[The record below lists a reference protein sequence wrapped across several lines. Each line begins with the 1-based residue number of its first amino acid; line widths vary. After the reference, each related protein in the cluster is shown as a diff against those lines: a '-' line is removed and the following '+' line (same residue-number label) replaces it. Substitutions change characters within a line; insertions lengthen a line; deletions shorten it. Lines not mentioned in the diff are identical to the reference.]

1 MSDPRL
7 DPRLAVLLDR
17 MGGGFGGDVKDR
29 DELVARMNSDAAQE
43 GAAAFR
49 QFMDLCDN
57 EDVAPSEGLTVETRE
72 FTSSPDGNTIKVQ
85 LIRHAD
91 GEKRPGVYYI
101 HGGGM
106 MTLSCFDGNYRA
118 WGKIIAGQG
127 VNVAMVDFRNCV
139 VPSSAPEVAPFPA
152 GLDDC
157 VSGLDWLLENA
168 DELGFDRERLI
179 VSGESGGGNLTL
191 ATAIRLNREGRAGVV
206 GGFFALCPYIAG
218 EWPQERFPSS
228 SENNGLVLD
237 LHNNVGKHSYG
248 IEAFENQDPLAWPIF
263 ASEDDVR
270 GLPPVMITV
279 NEADPLRDEGIH
291 FYRLL
296 LRAGVEARCRQVM
309 GTVHGTEIFPLLCP
323 DISRGTARAIADFC
337 RSPGR

>member
-17 MGGGFGGDVKDR
+17 MGGGFGGDVKYR
-29 DELVARMNSDAAQE
+29 DELVARMNSDAAKE

-309 GTVHGTEIFPLLCP
+309 GTVHGTEIVPLLCP
-323 DISRGTARAIADFC
+323 DISRDTARAIADFC

>member
-168 DELGFDRERLI
+168 DELGFDRDRLI

-323 DISRGTARAIADFC
+323 DISRDTARAIADFC

>member
-263 ASEDDVR
+263 ASEGDVR

-323 DISRGTARAIADFC
+323 DISRDTARAIADFC